1 MKVNIFPYHYDDAQT
16 SFHGTFS
23 IKKINK
29 EYHYNYAYFQLHFLE
44 GQIILQDAHQNKM
57 YEENVTGVKAVVALK
72 KEYLQEIP
80 PTQQKNLI
88 FRNVRGLEKNNYDLM
103 VVSTDLEN
111 KLANKLVLKGMLHQ
125 KIKELFIGNE
135 KYLLTIT

>member
-1 MKVNIFPYHYDDAQT
+1 MNIFPYHYDDAQT

-29 EYHYNYAYFQLHFLE
+29 EYHCNYAYFQLHFLE
-44 GQIILQDAHQNKM
+44 GQFLLQDAHQNKM

-80 PTQQKNLI
+80 PTHQKNLI
-88 FRNVRGLEKNNYDLM
+88 FKKVSGLEKNKYDLM
-103 VVSTDLEN
+103 VVSADLEN
-111 KLANKLVLKGMLHQ
+111 KLGNKLVLKGMLHQ
-125 KIKELFIGNE
+125 KIKELFLGNE